1 MPRSA
6 LPASYGITA
15 LLVAFTYGNA
25 CITAAAEPA
34 PAVEIFVSS
43 SEGDDSTAAPR
54 IQRSDALTYFR
65 SLGAARD
72 AARVV
77 LQHHGR
83 HVDLSVTLMDGV
95 YAETLAL
102 GPADSGTPEHPV
114 VWQAAG
120 CRDSLLRDS
129 LRDSLPRR
137 AAPGGGAQEQGVLI
151 SGKPCPAPSAADC
164 CVSACVCVW
173 CVCVCVVCVWCVRVR
188 VCVCVG
194 GGLTAQ

>member
-43 SEGDDSTAAPR
+43 KVEGDDSTAAPR

-114 VWQAAG
+114 VWQAA
-120 CRDSLLRDS
+120 
-129 LRDSLPRR
+129 PRR